1 MAYNLALIVG
11 LKIAA
16 GFLKSE
22 QERQQYKAMA
32 AQELQNAEIL
42 RENAYLTRVSGAK
55 NEDISRAQN
64 RAFIASNMA
73 IASEAGMAESPTTM
87 TNLAMTASVLEQ
99 NVLNNRFKVFHK
111 DFSKMLYENYLYQAR
126 VNEDNARVL
135 KKKYKNSF
143 ASSLLSSVS
152 LGLMEMNNE

>member
-99 NVLNNRFKVFHK
+99 NVLNNRFKVE
-111 DFSKMLYENYLYQAR
+111 SEAENYLYQAR
-126 VNEDNARVL
+126 VNEENARVL